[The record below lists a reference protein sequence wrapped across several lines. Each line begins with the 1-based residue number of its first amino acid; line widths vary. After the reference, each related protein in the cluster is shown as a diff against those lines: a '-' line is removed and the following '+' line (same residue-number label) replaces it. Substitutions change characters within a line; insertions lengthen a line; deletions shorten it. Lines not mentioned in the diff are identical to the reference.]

1 MIPSVSGRGSVMC
14 VSLNILFVFN
24 NRHMLSG
31 VWFDV
36 YSLLCHSPSPA
47 PPLTFDNLYS
57 VLEEV
62 KEEWRDLS
70 RCLDVGGV
78 AYNQHDSHEAALKNV
93 VERYLQQE
101 HNRRPR
107 RRVIWA
113 LDMIRKVHVAD
124 KIMSFA
130 EPVQGGC
137 GYLFTVLCVLV
148 TGFEMDIILCVF
160 VNRFVKQWCADDQG
174 PSLCV

>member
-1 MIPSVSGRGSVMC
+1 M
-14 VSLNILFVFN
+14 
-24 NRHMLSG
+24 
-31 VWFDV
+31 

-47 PPLTFDNLYS
+47 LPLNFDNLYS

-62 KEEWRDLS
+62 KKEWRDL
-70 RCLDVGGV
+70 RPWLLGGGV
-78 AYNQHDSHEAALKNV
+78 VARRQYDSDEAALKDV
-93 VERYLQQE
+93 VENFIQQQQQQ
-101 HNRRPR
+101 HNRRTWR
-107 RRVIWA
+107 EVIMA
-113 LDMIRKVHVAD
+113 LDMTGKVHVAD

-148 TGFEMDIILCVF
+148 TGFDMDIILCVF
-160 VNRFVKQWCADDQG
+160 VNGFVKQWCADDQG

>member
-1 MIPSVSGRGSVMC
+1 M
-14 VSLNILFVFN
+14 
-24 NRHMLSG
+24 
-31 VWFDV
+31 

-62 KEEWRDLS
+62 KEKWEDLS
-70 RCLDVGGV
+70 RWLGLDGS
-78 AYNQHDSHEAALKNV
+78 YDSDQAALKDV
-93 VERYLQQE
+93 VEHFLQQE
-101 HNRRPR
+101 HSRRTW

-113 LDMIRKVHVAD
+113 LNMIGKVHVAD

-148 TGFEMDIILCVF
+148 TGFEMDIILCV
-160 VNRFVKQWCADDQG
+160 
-174 PSLCV
+174 L

>member
-1 MIPSVSGRGSVMC
+1 M
-14 VSLNILFVFN
+14 
-24 NRHMLSG
+24 
-31 VWFDV
+31 
-36 YSLLCHSPSPA
+36 YSLLCHSPSLA

-62 KEEWRDLS
+62 KEEWEDLS
-70 RCLDVGGV
+70 VCLDVYGHQ
-78 AYNQHDSHEAALKNV
+78 YDSDEAALKDV
-93 VERYLQQE
+93 VERFLQQE
-101 HNRRPR
+101 HNRRKWR
-107 RRVIWA
+107 RIIEA
-113 LDMIRKVHVAD
+113 LDKIGKVHVAD

-160 VNRFVKQWCADDQG
+160 VNGFVKQWCQG

>member
-1 MIPSVSGRGSVMC
+1 M
-14 VSLNILFVFN
+14 
-24 NRHMLSG
+24 
-31 VWFDV
+31 

-62 KEEWRDLS
+62 KEKWRYLS
-70 RCLDVGGV
+70 IWLGVHDVAFGQ
-78 AYNQHDSHEAALKNV
+78 YDSDEAALKNV
-93 VERYLQQE
+93 VERFLQQE
-101 HNRRPR
+101 HSERTW
-107 RRVIWA
+107 RRVIEA
-113 LDMIRKVHVAD
+113 LDKTREVHVAD
-124 KIMSFA
+124 KIMSFT

-160 VNRFVKQWCADDQG
+160 VNGFVKLVCCHDRG
-174 PSLCV
+174 PSLCL

>member
-1 MIPSVSGRGSVMC
+1 M
-14 VSLNILFVFN
+14 
-24 NRHMLSG
+24 
-31 VWFDV
+31 

-62 KEEWRDLS
+62 KEEWDDLS
-70 RCLDVGGV
+70 YWLLDVSGV
-78 AYNQHDSHEAALKNV
+78 ANGQYDSHEAALKEV
-93 VERYLQQE
+93 VEAFLQHE
-101 HNRRPR
+101 HNRRTWG
-107 RRVIWA
+107 RVIWA
-113 LDMIRKVHVAD
+113 LDIIGKVHVAD

-160 VNRFVKQWCADDQG
+160 VNGFVKQWCADDQG

>member
-1 MIPSVSGRGSVMC
+1 M
-14 VSLNILFVFN
+14 
-24 NRHMLSG
+24 
-31 VWFDV
+31 

-62 KEEWRDLS
+62 KEEWRNLS
-70 RCLDVGGV
+70 AWLGV
-78 AYNQHDSHEAALKNV
+78 PGVISGQYDSDEDALKDV

-101 HNRRPR
+101 HHGRPWR
-107 RRVIWA
+107 EVIWA
-113 LDMIRKVHVAD
+113 LDGIGKAHVAD

-148 TGFEMDIILCVF
+148 TRFKMDIILCEWICQTV
-160 VNRFVKQWCADDQG
+160 VC
-174 PSLCV
+174 